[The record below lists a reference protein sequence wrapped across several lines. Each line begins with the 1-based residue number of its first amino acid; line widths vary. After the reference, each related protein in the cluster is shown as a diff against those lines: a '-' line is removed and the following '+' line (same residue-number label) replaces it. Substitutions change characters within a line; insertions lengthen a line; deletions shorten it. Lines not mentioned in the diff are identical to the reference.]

1 MLCSRQAARTLL
13 SCALLLGATV
23 AAVAQDQT
31 KVGRDDYPAVKAL
44 LTRFDAAWSRADL
57 DAIMEPVSPLFGCEL
72 YGKVDPVQLQ
82 TVYED
87 LLQQLA
93 GSRCETH
100 VLGLKDDG
108 HLIQAVVC
116 RRYTSQGRDL
126 LEEQCHLIYL
136 RKELATLRIVGL
148 EEFEHEGLEAIQGN
162 RYVSPNS
169 MFSFEIPEQ
178 TFVVP
183 RPRIAF
189 ALEHVLLRGEELQS
203 EFEIF
208 LLATA
213 RPFDLDQALD
223 HDLEEWV
230 RTNAPAKIEKLT
242 RTKVA
247 GYPARRADARFDG
260 SECSLGGRNERV
272 TERRLTR
279 VYAQLDPSV
288 LLAIDLRGLP
298 RNRDSDQA
306 MLKDLLQ
313 SIRIDCPEGQKY
325 GDELSRRRGW
335 GRLQGATFANDA
347 AGFSLRAPPGFALEL
362 SHGGS
367 LFSLNAIRP
376 APDAPLI
383 RIDGIA
389 MLDQSMSLDDMIE
402 VDNAARSQVS
412 RDSPSRISS
421 RKRQVAGRDAVQV
434 DRPLARSAG
443 NQYETVVYVTTG
455 PYLITVR
462 VVGSLDQLRA
472 AAEDLDRLLE
482 SITIR

>member
-1 MLCSRQAARTLL
+1 MLSFRQALRTLL
-13 SCALLLGATV
+13 PLALLFGVATV
-23 AAVAQDQT
+23 AGAQDGT
-31 KVGRDDYPAVKAL
+31 KVGQADYPAVKAL
-44 LTRFDAAWSRADL
+44 LTGFDRAWSQADL

-72 YGKVDPVQLQ
+72 YGKVDPTQLQ
-82 TVYED
+82 SVYED
-87 LLQQLA
+87 LLEQLA

-116 RRYTSQGRDL
+116 RRFTSADDEL
-126 LEEQCHLIYL
+126 VEEQCQLIYL
-136 RKELATLRIVGL
+136 RKELASLRIVGL

-162 RYVSPNS
+162 RYVSPDS
-169 MFSFEIPEQ
+169 MFSFEIPAR

-189 ALEHVLLRGEELQS
+189 ALEHLLLRGEELQS
-203 EFEIF
+203 ELEIF
-208 LLATA
+208 LLGTT
-213 RPFDLDQALD
+213 RPFDLDQVLN
-223 HDLEEWV
+223 HDLQEWV
-230 RTNAPAKIEKLT
+230 RANAPAKIERIT

-247 GYPARRADARFDG
+247 GYPARRADARFHG
-260 SECSLGGRNERV
+260 SECSLGGRSERV

-279 VYAQLDPSV
+279 IYAQLDPSV

-298 RNRDSDQA
+298 RNKDSDQA
-306 MLKDLLQ
+306 MLRDLLK
-313 SIRIDCPEGQKY
+313 SIRIDCPEGQTY
-325 GDELSRRRGW
+325 GRELNRRRGW
-335 GRLQGATFANDA
+335 GRLQDATFANDA
-347 AGFSLRAPPGFALEL
+347 AGFSVKAPPGFEFEL

-376 APDAPLI
+376 TPDAPMI

-389 MLDQSMSLDDMIE
+389 MLDRSMSLDELIQ
-402 VDNAARSQVS
+402 VDNAAQSQVANRAS
-412 RDSPSRISS
+412 SQIHS
-421 RKRQVAGRDAVQV
+421 RKRRVAGHEAVQV
-434 DRPLARSAG
+434 DRPLAKSDG
-443 NQYETVVYVTTG
+443 NQYETVVYVSTG

-462 VVGSLDQLRA
+462 VVGSLDQLRG